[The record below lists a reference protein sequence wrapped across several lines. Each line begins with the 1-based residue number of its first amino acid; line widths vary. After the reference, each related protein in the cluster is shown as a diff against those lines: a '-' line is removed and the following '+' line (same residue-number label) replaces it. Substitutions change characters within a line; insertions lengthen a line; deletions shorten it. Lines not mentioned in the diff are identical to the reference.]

1 MGVIKQGILGGFQNK
16 VGAVIGSNW
25 KGIATMRSRP
35 ISVANPRTG
44 KQVAVRSEF
53 STLVKMA
60 SALNATLIRPY
71 WSRFAQKKTGANAFI
86 SANYGKLAGNITQI
100 PDRLILSQGKLDGL
114 ADLSVI
120 FADGDF
126 VLRWNEEILGVY
138 GATNDKVSVFALLGT
153 FDEAGKNSVEYKYL
167 GEETRGNAGFT
178 VDPGEFAPEI
188 SEAVGVRFVVCV
200 SRLDGTMVS
209 NSQAVHDGM

>member
-35 ISVANPRTG
+35 LSVANPRTG

-60 SALNATLIRPY
+60 SALNATLIRPF

-86 SANYGKLAGNITQI
+86 SANYGKLAGNISQI
-100 PDRLILSQGKLDGL
+100 PDRMVLSQGKLDGL
-114 ADLSVI
+114 ANYAVTFIGGDYQLDWDKSV
-120 FADGDF
+120 
-126 VLRWNEEILGVY
+126 LGVY
-138 GATNDKVSVFALLGT
+138 GASTDKVSIFALLGT
-153 FDEAGKNSVEYKYL
+153 TDEEARNTVEYKFL
-167 GEETRGNAGFT
+167 GETTRSAGTFT
-178 VDPGEFAPEI
+178 VDPGELAPDI
-188 SEAVGVRFVVCV
+188 SEVVGTRFVVCV
-200 SRLDGTMVS
+200 SRADGTMVS

>member
-60 SALNATLIRPY
+60 STLNATLIRPY

-86 SANYGKLAGNITQI
+86 SANYGKMAGNVSQI
-100 PDRLILSQGKLDGL
+100 PDRMILSQGKLDGL
-114 ADLSVI
+114 AEYAVT
-120 FADGDF
+120 FAGGDYQ
-126 VLRWNEEILGVY
+126 LTWNEEVLGVY

-153 FDEAGKNSVEYKYL
+153 TDEQSRNSVEYKYL
-167 GEETRGNAGFT
+167 GETTRGNAGFQI
-178 VDPGEFAPEI
+178 DPGDLAPEI
-188 SEAVGVRFVVCV
+188 SEVVGTRFVVCV

>member
-60 SALNATLIRPY
+60 STLNATLIRPY

-86 SANYGKLAGNITQI
+86 SANYGKMAGNVTRI
-100 PDRLILSQGKLDGL
+100 PERMVLSQGKLDGL
-114 ADLSVI
+114 ADYAV
-120 FADGDF
+120 DF
-126 VLRWNEEILGVY
+126 KNNDYVLTWDKNALGVY
-138 GATNDKVSVFALLGT
+138 GAATDKVSIFVLCGT
-153 FDEAGKNSVEYKYL
+153 QDETGRNSVEYKYI
-167 GEETRGNAGFT
+167 GETTRSTGTFN
-178 VDPGEFAPEI
+178 VDPADTLPEI
-188 SEAVGVRFVVCV
+188 MEIVDARFVVCV
-200 SRLDGTMVS
+200 SRVDGTMVS

>member
-60 SALNATLIRPY
+60 STLNATLIRPY

-86 SANYGKLAGNITQI
+86 GANYGKMAGTVIDI
-100 PDRLILSQGKLDGL
+100 PKRMILSQGKLDGL
-114 ADLSVI
+114 AEYAV
-120 FADGDF
+120 DF
-126 VLRWNEEILGVY
+126 NGSDHVLVWDEAAFGVY
-138 GATNDKVSVFALLGT
+138 GAATDKVSVFALSGIS
-153 FDEAGKNSVEYKYL
+153 DEAGRNSVEYKYC
-167 GEETRGNAGFT
+167 GETTRGAGTYT
-178 VDPGEFAPEI
+178 VDPGDLLPEI
-188 SEAVGVRFVVCV
+188 EDSADAFYVVCV
-200 SRLDGTMVS
+200 SRVDGTMVS
-209 NSQAVHDGM
+209 NSQAAKLGA

>member
-86 SANYGKLAGNITQI
+86 SANYGKLKGSPVSAPERII
-100 PDRLILSQGKLDGL
+100 FSQGKLDGL
-114 ADLSVI
+114 PELVGAIEGVNHVI
-120 FADGDF
+120 NWDEAT
-126 VLRWNEEILGVY
+126 LGVY
-138 GATNDKVSVFALLGT
+138 GAANDKVAVFAVAGELGT
-153 FDEAGKNSVEYKYL
+153 DDKNYLEYGYL
-167 GEETRGNAGFT
+167 GETTR
-178 VDPGEFAPEI
+178 
-188 SEAVGVRFVVCV
+188 SVGKFSFDSQELDQWITDVSDVYFIACV
-200 SRLDGTMVS
+200 SRADGTMVS
-209 NSQAVHDGM
+209 NSQAIKF

>member
-60 SALNATLIRPY
+60 STLNATLIRPY

-100 PDRLILSQGKLDGL
+100 PDRMILSQGKLDGL
-114 ADLSVI
+114 ADYSVGI
-120 FADGDF
+120 AGGDYK
-126 VLRWNEEILGVY
+126 LTWTPGTLGVY
-138 GATNDKVSVFALLGT
+138 GAATDKVSIFALEGIT
-153 FDEAGKNSVEYKYL
+153 DEAGRNSVAYKYL
-167 GEETRGNAGFT
+167 GETTRATGTFT
-178 VDPGEFAPEI
+178 IDPGDLAPEI
-188 SEAVGVRFVVCV
+188 EEASDTRFVACV

>member
-44 KQVAVRSEF
+44 KQVSVRSEF

-86 SANYGKLAGNITQI
+86 SANYGKMAGTVDDI
-100 PDRLILSQGKLDGL
+100 PDRMVLSQGKLDGL
-114 ADLSVI
+114 AGYEVKLVG
-120 FADGDF
+120 GDYQLEWDET
-126 VLRWNEEILGVY
+126 VLGVY
-138 GATNDKVSVFALLGT
+138 GSATDKVSIFAVEGIS
-153 FDEAGKNSVEYKYL
+153 DEAGRNSVAYKYL
-167 GEETRGNAGFT
+167 GETTRSAGTFT
-178 VDPGEFAPEI
+178 VDPGDLGPEI
-188 SEAVGVRFVVCV
+188 EEAADTRFIACV

-209 NSQAVHDGM
+209 NSQAVHGGM

>member
-44 KQVAVRSEF
+44 KQVAIRSEF

-86 SANYGKLAGNITQI
+86 SANYGKLAGVPATI
-100 PDRLILSQGKLDGL
+100 PDRMILSQGKLDGL
-114 ADLSVI
+114 ADLNTSVNS
-120 FADGDF
+120 GD
-126 VLRWNEEILGVY
+126 VQLAWDESALGVY
-138 GATNDKVSVFALLGT
+138 GAASDKVSVFAVNGT
-153 FDEAGKNSVEYKYL
+153 IDTEDRNTVEYKYL
-167 GEETRGNAGFT
+167 GETTRSVGAFNFEI
-178 VDPGEFAPEI
+178 GELAPEI
-188 SEAVGVRFVVCV
+188 TNASDVRYVLCV
-200 SRLDGTMVS
+200 SRTDGTMVS
-209 NSQAVHDGM
+209 NSQVTH

>member
-60 SALNATLIRPY
+60 STLNATLIRPY

-86 SANYGKLAGNITQI
+86 SANYGKMTGDVTHI

-114 ADLSVI
+114 AEFNVS
-120 FADGDF
+120 FEGADYLLAWDE
-126 VLRWNEEILGVY
+126 LTLGVY
-138 GATNDKVSVFALLGT
+138 GANTDKVSIFALLGT
-153 FDEAGKNSVEYKYL
+153 SDEAGRNSVEYKYL
-167 GEETRGNAGFT
+167 GETTRGAGAFN
-178 VDPGEFAPEI
+178 VDPGDLAPEI
-188 SEAVGVRFVVCV
+188 SEVVGTRFVACV

>member
-44 KQVAVRSEF
+44 KQVAVRSDF

-86 SANYGKLAGNITQI
+86 SANYGKLAGTVNGIEK
-100 PDRLILSQGKLDGL
+100 RLILSQGKLDGL
-114 ADLSVI
+114 AEYAVGLS
-120 FADGDF
+120 GSDF
-126 VLRWNEEILGVY
+126 QLTWNKTVLGVY
-138 GATNDKVSVFALLGT
+138 GAATDKVSIFALCGIS
-153 FDEAGKNSVEYKYL
+153 DEAGRNSVQYKYC
-167 GEETRGNAGFT
+167 GETTRSAGSFT
-178 VDPGEFAPEI
+178 VDPGDLLPEI
-188 SEAVGVRFVVCV
+188 EDTSDVYFVACI
-200 SRLDGTMVS
+200 SRADGTMVS
-209 NSQAVHDGM
+209 NSQAEHDGM

>member
-53 STLVKMA
+53 TTLVKMA

-86 SANYGKLAGNITQI
+86 SANYGKMAGTVTDI
-100 PDRLILSQGKLDGL
+100 PDRMILSLGKLDGL
-114 ADLSVI
+114 ADFAVTFAGGDMVLSWTP
-120 FADGDF
+120 GT
-126 VLRWNEEILGVY
+126 LGVY
-138 GATNDKVSVFALLGT
+138 GAATDKVSVFALSGIS
-153 FDEAGKNSVEYKYL
+153 DEAGRNSVEYKYC
-167 GEETRGNAGFT
+167 GETTRAAGTFN
-178 VDPGEFAPEI
+178 VDPGDLAPDIEDA
-188 SEAVGVRFVVCV
+188 SDVDFVVCV
-200 SRLDGTMVS
+200 SRVDGTMVS
-209 NSQAVHDGM
+209 NSQSGHDGM

>member
-86 SANYGKLAGNITQI
+86 SANYGKMAGAIGTI
-100 PDRLILSQGKLDGL
+100 EERLILSQGKLDGL
-114 ADLSVI
+114 AEYAVGLSG
-120 FADGDF
+120 ADF
-126 VLRWNEEILGVY
+126 RLTWNPLILGVY
-138 GATNDKVSVFALLGT
+138 GAATDKVSVFCLAGIS
-153 FDEAGKNSVEYKYL
+153 DEAGRNSVQYKYC
-167 GEETRGNAGFT
+167 GETTRAAGTFT
-178 VDPGEFAPEI
+178 VDPGDLTPEI
-188 SEAVGVRFVVCV
+188 EDASDAHFVVCV
-200 SRLDGTMVS
+200 SRVDGTMVS
-209 NSQAVHDGM
+209 NSQVEHDGM

>member
-60 SALNATLIRPY
+60 SALNATLIRPF

-86 SANYGKLAGNITQI
+86 SANYGKLAGVITTI
-100 PDRLILSQGKLDGL
+100 PQRLILSQGKLDGL
-114 ADLSVI
+114 AEL
-120 FADGDF
+120 ACDF
-126 VLRWNEEILGVY
+126 NASDYVLAWDRAAFGVY
-138 GATNDKVSVFALLGT
+138 GAATDKVSVFAINPMS
-153 FDEAGKNSVEYKYL
+153 DEAGRNYVEYKYA
-167 GEETRGNAGFT
+167 GETTRGAGSFN
-178 VDPGEFAPEI
+178 VDPGDLEPEI
-188 SEAVGVRFVVCV
+188 SDVSDASFVLCV
-200 SRLDGTMVS
+200 ARVDGTMVS
-209 NSQAVHDGM
+209 NSQAIRF

>member
-53 STLVKMA
+53 TILVKMA

-86 SANYGKLAGNITQI
+86 SANYGKMAGAVTTI
-100 PDRLILSQGKLDGL
+100 PDRMILSQGKLDGL
-114 ADLSVI
+114 AEYALDIQGS
-120 FADGDF
+120 DF
-126 VLRWNEEILGVY
+126 KLTWDKTVLGVY
-138 GATNDKVSVFALLGT
+138 GATSDKVSIFAVKGT
-153 FDEAGKNSVEYKYL
+153 SDEAGRNSVEYKYL
-167 GEETRGNAGFT
+167 GETTRATGTFT
-178 VDPGEFAPEI
+178 YDTDDLGPEI
-188 SEAVGVRFVVCV
+188 EEADDVRLVACV
-200 SRLDGTMVS
+200 SRVDGTMVS
-209 NSQAVHDGM
+209 NSQAAHVSI

>member
-86 SANYGKLAGNITQI
+86 SANYGKIAGAPASAPERMIF
-100 PDRLILSQGKLDGL
+100 SQGKLDGL
-114 ADLSVI
+114 SELTSGIVGA
-120 FADGDF
+120 
-126 VLRWNEEILGVY
+126 NHEIYWDEATLGVY
-138 GATNDKVSVFALLGT
+138 GAANDKVAVFAVAGEVGT
-153 FDEAGKNSVEYKYL
+153 DDKNHLVYGYL
-167 GEETRGNAGFT
+167 GETTRSAGTFSFDSQELDQWIT
-178 VDPGEFAPEI
+178 DVSD
-188 SEAVGVRFVVCV
+188 VYFVACV
-200 SRLDGTMVS
+200 SRVDGTMVS
-209 NSQAVHDGM
+209 NSQAVDF

>member
-44 KQVAVRSEF
+44 KQVAVRTEF
-53 STLVKMA
+53 TTLVKMA

-86 SANYGKLAGNITQI
+86 SANYGKLLGA
-100 PDRLILSQGKLDGL
+100 PASAPERMILSQGKLDGL
-114 ADLSVI
+114 SELTASIESVNHVI
-120 FADGDF
+120 N
-126 VLRWNEEILGVY
+126 WNEAARGVY
-138 GATNDKVSVFALLGT
+138 GAATDKVSVFAVAGEVGA
-153 FDEAGKNSVEYKYL
+153 DGKNYLEYGYL
-167 GEETRGNAGFT
+167 GETTRSAGTFSFNSQELLQWIT
-178 VDPGEFAPEI
+178 DVSDVYFI
-188 SEAVGVRFVVCV
+188 TCV
-200 SRLDGTMVS
+200 SRVDGTMVS
-209 NSQAVHDGM
+209 NSQAVDF

>member
-53 STLVKMA
+53 TILVKMA

-86 SANYGKLAGNITQI
+86 SANYGKMAGNITNI

-114 ADLSVI
+114 AELEVDLVVS
-120 FADGDF
+120 DY
-126 VLRWNEEILGVY
+126 VLNWTPGTLGVY
-138 GATNDKVSVFALLGT
+138 GAATDKVSVFGLCGITNA
-153 FDEAGKNSVEYKYL
+153 AGRNAVEYAYL
-167 GEETRGNAGFT
+167 GETTRAAATFS
-178 VDPGEFAPEI
+178 VDLTDYADVFEDTSDI
-188 SEAVGVRFVVCV
+188 RFVACT

-209 NSQAVHDGM
+209 NSQAVHFGA

>member
-86 SANYGKLAGNITQI
+86 SANYGKMAGNVNTI
-100 PDRLILSQGKLDGL
+100 PERMILSQGKLDGL
-114 ADLSVI
+114 AEYAVDMAAADFRLSWTP
-120 FADGDF
+120 GT
-126 VLRWNEEILGVY
+126 LGVY
-138 GATNDKVSVFALLGT
+138 GAATDKVSIFALCGIS
-153 FDEAGKNSVEYKYL
+153 DEQGRNSVEYKYC
-167 GEETRGNAGFT
+167 GETTRAAGTFT
-178 VDPGEFAPEI
+178 VDPGDLSPEI
-188 SEAVGVRFVVCV
+188 EDASDVHFVVCV
-200 SRLDGTMVS
+200 SRVDGTMVS
-209 NSQAVHDGM
+209 NSQAGHYGM

>member
-86 SANYGKLAGNITQI
+86 SANYGKMAGNVSQI
-100 PDRLILSQGKLDGL
+100 PDRMILSQGKLDGL
-114 ADLSVI
+114 ADYSVG
-120 FADGDF
+120 FAGADYQLVWDEA
-126 VLRWNEEILGVY
+126 VLGVY
-138 GATNDKVSVFALLGT
+138 GAATDKVSVFALLGT
-153 FDEAGKNSVEYKYL
+153 TDEEARNSVEYKFL
-167 GEETRGNAGFT
+167 GETTRGVGSFT
-178 VDPGEFAPEI
+178 VDPGDLAPEI
-188 SEAVGVRFVVCV
+188 STVVGTRFVVCV
-200 SRLDGTMVS
+200 SRADGTMVS
-209 NSQAVHDGM
+209 NSQAIHDGM

>member
-60 SALNATLIRPY
+60 STLNATLIRPY

-86 SANYGKLAGNITQI
+86 SANYGKMAGNVDRI
-100 PDRLILSQGKLDGL
+100 PDRMILSQGKLDGL
-114 ADLSVI
+114 AELTCNLEASDY
-120 FADGDF
+120 
-126 VLRWNEEILGVY
+126 VLAWDETGFGVY
-138 GATNDKVSVFALLGT
+138 GAATDKVSVFALLGT
-153 FDEAGKNSVEYKYL
+153 TDEEARNSVEYKYL
-167 GEETRGNAGFT
+167 GETTRGVGSFT
-178 VDPGEFAPEI
+178 VDPGDLAPEI
-188 SEAVGVRFVVCV
+188 SEVVGTRFVVCV
-200 SRLDGTMVS
+200 SRADGTMVS

>member
-44 KQVAVRSEF
+44 KQVAVRSDF

-86 SANYGKLAGNITQI
+86 SANYGKMAGAVATL
-100 PDRLILSQGKLDGL
+100 PERMILSQGKLDGL
-114 ADLSVI
+114 ADYTVDMSA
-120 FADGDF
+120 ADFQLNWD
-126 VLRWNEEILGVY
+126 ETALGVY
-138 GATNDKVSVFALLGT
+138 GASTDKVSVFALNSIS
-153 FDEAGKNSVEYKYL
+153 DEAGRNSVEYKYC
-167 GEETRGNAGFT
+167 GETTRSAGTFL
-178 VDPGEFAPEI
+178 VDPTELAPEI
-188 SEAVGVRFVVCV
+188 EDASDVRFVVCV
-200 SRLDGTMVS
+200 SRADGTMVS
-209 NSQAVHDGM
+209 NSQCAHYGA

>member
-60 SALNATLIRPY
+60 SVLNATLIRPY

-86 SANYGKLAGNITQI
+86 SANYGKLAGNIGLI
-100 PDRLILSQGKLDGL
+100 PDRMILSQGKLDGL
-114 ADLSVI
+114 ADLAVN
-120 FADGDF
+120 FENTDY
-126 VLRWNEEILGVY
+126 VLVWDELILGVY
-138 GATNDKVSVFALLGT
+138 GAATDKVSIFALLGT
-153 FDEAGKNSVEYKYL
+153 SDEAGRNSVQYKYC
-167 GEETRGNAGFT
+167 GETTRSVGSFT
-178 VDPGEFAPEI
+178 VEPGELAPEI
-188 SEAVGVRFVVCV
+188 SNPVGVRFVACV
-200 SRLDGTMVS
+200 SRVDGTMVS
-209 NSQAVHDGM
+209 NSQAVHDGI

>member
-44 KQVAVRSEF
+44 KQVSVRSEF
-53 STLVKMA
+53 ATLVKMA

-86 SANYGKLAGNITQI
+86 SANYGKMAGTVDDI
-100 PDRLILSQGKLDGL
+100 PDRMILSQGKLDGL
-114 ADLSVI
+114 ADFVI
-120 FADGDF
+120 GLAGGDYQLAWDEA
-126 VLRWNEEILGVY
+126 VLGVY
-138 GATNDKVSVFALLGT
+138 GAATDKVSIFGVLGT
-153 FDEAGKNSVEYKYL
+153 SDEAGRNSVEYKYL
-167 GEETRGNAGFT
+167 GETTRGAGSFT
-178 VDPGEFAPEI
+178 VDPGDTTPEI
-188 SEAVGVRFVVCV
+188 SEVVDMRFVACV

>member
-44 KQVAVRSEF
+44 KQVTVRSEF

-86 SANYGKLAGNITQI
+86 SANYGKMKGTIVDI
-100 PDRLILSQGKLDGL
+100 PKRLILSQGKLDGL
-114 ADLSVI
+114 ANYAVN
-120 FADGDF
+120 FVGGDYQLGWDEN
-126 VLRWNEEILGVY
+126 VLGVY
-138 GATNDKVSVFALLGT
+138 GAVTDKVSVFALLGT
-153 FDEAGKNSVEYKYL
+153 TDEAARNSVEYKFL
-167 GEETRGNAGFT
+167 GEVTRGDGGFT
-178 VDPGEFAPEI
+178 VDPGDLGPEI
-188 SEAVGVRFVVCV
+188 SEVVDTFFVVCV
-200 SRLDGTMVS
+200 SRADGTMVS
-209 NSQAVHDGM
+209 NSQAIKI

>member
-44 KQVAVRSEF
+44 KQVAVRSDF
-53 STLVKMA
+53 TILVKMA

-86 SANYGKLAGNITQI
+86 SANYGKMAGASVSLGE
-100 PDRLILSQGKLDGL
+100 RLILSQGKLDGL
-114 ADLSVI
+114 ADYAVDLPV
-120 FADGDF
+120 DQY
-126 VLRWNEEILGVY
+126 VLTWTPGTLGVY
-138 GATNDKVSVFALLGT
+138 GAATDKVSIFALQS
-153 FDEAGKNSVEYKYL
+153 FQNQAGRNDLLYKYV
-167 GEETRGNAGFT
+167 GETVRSAGTYT
-178 VDPGEFAPEI
+178 VDPADLLDVFDDT
-188 SEAVGVRFVVCV
+188 SDMRFVACV
-200 SRLDGTMVS
+200 SRVDGTIVS
-209 NSQAVHDGM
+209 NSQASHFGA

>member
-53 STLVKMA
+53 SILVKMA

-86 SANYGKLAGNITQI
+86 SANYGKMKGTVTGI
-100 PDRLILSQGKLDGL
+100 PDRMILSQGKLDGL
-114 ADLSVI
+114 ADYAVEMSS
-120 FADGDF
+120 ADF
-126 VLRWNEEILGVY
+126 VLSWTPATLGVY
-138 GATNDKVSVFALLGT
+138 GAATDKVSIFALEGA
-153 FDEAGKNSVEYKYL
+153 FDEANRNTVNYKYL
-167 GEETRGNAGFT
+167 GETTRSAGTFT
-178 VDPGEFAPEI
+178 VDADELGPEI
-188 SEAVGVRFVVCV
+188 EDAEDVRFVVCV
-200 SRLDGTMVS
+200 SRVDGTMVS
-209 NSQAVHDGM
+209 NSQAAHFGA

>member
-60 SALNATLIRPY
+60 STLNATLIRPF

-86 SANYGKLAGNITQI
+86 SANYGKMAGTVTNI
-100 PDRLILSQGKLDGL
+100 PDRMILSQGKLDGL
-114 ADLSVI
+114 ADLQVTLVS
-120 FADGDF
+120 GDYQLDWDDA
-126 VLRWNEEILGVY
+126 VLGVY
-138 GATNDKVSVFALLGT
+138 GAATDKVSIFALRGIS
-153 FDEAGKNSVEYKYL
+153 DEAGRNSVEYKYM
-167 GEETRGNAGFT
+167 GETTRSAST
-178 VDPGEFAPEI
+178 YTIDPVDLAPEI
-188 SEAVGVRFVVCV
+188 SEPTGVRFVACV
-200 SRLDGTMVS
+200 SRLDGTIVS

>member
-71 WSRFAQKKTGANAFI
+71 WARFAQKKTGANAFI
-86 SANYGKLAGNITQI
+86 SANYGKMKGAVTTI
-100 PDRLILSQGKLDGL
+100 PDRMILSLGKLDGL
-114 ADLSVI
+114 ADLSVSLVSS
-120 FADGDF
+120 DYQLLWDET
-126 VLRWNEEILGVY
+126 VLGVY
-138 GATNDKVSVFALLGT
+138 GAKNDKVSIFALLGT
-153 FDEAGKNSVEYKYL
+153 SDEAGRNSVEYKYL
-167 GEETRGNAGFT
+167 GEAIRDDGSFT
-178 VDPGEFAPEI
+178 VDPADLAPEI
-188 SEAVGVRFVVCV
+188 SETKDVRFVACV
-200 SRLDGTMVS
+200 SRVDGTMVS
-209 NSQAVHDGM
+209 NSQAVHDGI

>member
-53 STLVKMA
+53 TILVKLA

-86 SANYGKLAGNITQI
+86 AANYGRMGGVVTTI
-100 PDRLILSQGKLDGL
+100 PDRMILSQGKLDGL
-114 ADLSVI
+114 TDLATAAVGSAYDVNW
-120 FADGDF
+120 DET
-126 VLRWNEEILGVY
+126 VLGVY
-138 GATNDKVSVFALLGT
+138 GAATDKVSIFALNGYSND
-153 FDEAGKNSVEYKYL
+153 FGRNAVEYKYC
-167 GEETRGNAGFT
+167 GETTRSTGTFQI
-178 VDPGEFAPEI
+178 EFAELEPEI
-188 SEAVGVRFVVCV
+188 SDLSDVRFVACV
-200 SRLDGTMVS
+200 SRPDGTMVS
-209 NSQAVHDGM
+209 NSQAVHA

>member
-53 STLVKMA
+53 SALVKMA

-86 SANYGKLAGNITQI
+86 SANYGKLTGNITQI
-100 PDRLILSQGKLDGL
+100 PDRMILSQGKLDGL
-114 ADLSVI
+114 AELTVGLVG
-120 FADGDF
+120 ADYN
-126 VLRWNEEILGVY
+126 LAWNEAALGVY
-138 GATNDKVSVFALLGT
+138 GAATDKVSVFALLGT
-153 FDEAGKNSVEYKYL
+153 TGEEGRNSVEYKYL
-167 GEETRGNAGFT
+167 GETTRGVGAFL
-178 VDPGEFAPEI
+178 VDPGELAPEI
-188 SEAVGVRFVVCV
+188 SEVVGTRFVACV

>member
-53 STLVKMA
+53 TILVKMA
-60 SALNATLIRPY
+60 STLNATLIRPY

-86 SANYGKLAGNITQI
+86 SANYGKMAGTVDDI
-100 PDRLILSQGKLDGL
+100 PDRMILSQGKLDGL
-114 ADLSVI
+114 ADYEVEFDSTDYVI
-120 FADGDF
+120 T
-126 VLRWNEEILGVY
+126 WSPSTLGVY
-138 GATNDKVSVFALLGT
+138 GAATDKVSIFALCGIT
-153 FDEAGKNSVEYKYL
+153 DEAGRNSVEYKYL
-167 GEETRGNAGFT
+167 GETTRAAGTFK
-178 VDPGEFAPEI
+178 VDPADLSPEI
-188 SEAVGVRFVVCV
+188 YEMTDVRFVACV
-200 SRLDGTMVS
+200 SRVDGTMVS
-209 NSQAVHDGM
+209 NSQAVHDGI

>member
-86 SANYGKLAGNITQI
+86 SANYGKMAGAVTTI
-100 PDRLILSQGKLDGL
+100 PDRMILSQGKLDGL
-114 ADLSVI
+114 ADFSVSI
-120 FADGDF
+120 VGGDYQLNWDET
-126 VLRWNEEILGVY
+126 VLGVY
-138 GATNDKVSVFALLGT
+138 GAKTDKVSIFALLGT
-153 FDEAGKNSVEYKYL
+153 TDEAGRNSVEYKYL
-167 GEETRGNAGFT
+167 AETNRDAGTFT
-178 VDPGEFAPEI
+178 VDPGDLGPEI
-188 SEAVGVRFVVCV
+188 SDTDGVRFVACV
-200 SRLDGTMVS
+200 SRVDGTMVS
-209 NSQAVHDGM
+209 NSQAVHDGI

>member
-44 KQVAVRSEF
+44 KQVSVRSEF
-53 STLVKMA
+53 ATLVKMA

-86 SANYGKLAGNITQI
+86 SANYGKMAGNVTEI
-100 PDRLILSQGKLDGL
+100 PDRMILSQGKLDGL
-114 ADLSVI
+114 ADLSVGL
-120 FADGDF
+120 AGGDF
-126 VLRWNEEILGVY
+126 KLEWDKAKLGVY
-138 GATNDKVSVFALLGT
+138 GATTDKVSVFALSGT
-153 FDEAGKNSVEYKYL
+153 TDDEGRNSVEYKYC
-167 GEETRGNAGFT
+167 GETTRNAGTFT
-178 VDPGEFAPEI
+178 IDPGDLSPEI
-188 SEAVGVRFVVCV
+188 EDASDVRFVVCV
-200 SRLDGTMVS
+200 SRLDGTIVS

>member
-71 WSRFAQKKTGANAFI
+71 WSRFAQKQTGANAFI
-86 SANYGKLAGNITQI
+86 SANYGKMAGATDKIAERMT
-100 PDRLILSQGKLDGL
+100 LSQGKLDGL
-114 ADLSVI
+114 ADYAVASH
-120 FADGDF
+120 ANKY
-126 VLRWNEEILGVY
+126 VLTWTPGTLGVY
-138 GATNDKVSVFALLGT
+138 GGATDKVSIFALVGIQ
-153 FDEAGKNSVEYKYL
+153 DDAGRNAVEFKYL
-167 GEETRGNAGFT
+167 GETTRAAGT
-178 VDPGEFAPEI
+178 YTADPDDFAADFSDI
-188 SEAVGVRFVVCV
+188 ADVYFVVCV
-200 SRLDGTMVS
+200 SRADGTMVS
-209 NSQAVHDGM
+209 NSQAAHEGM

>member
-60 SALNATLIRPY
+60 STLNATLIRPY

-86 SANYGKLAGNITQI
+86 SANYGKMAGDITHI
-100 PDRLILSQGKLDGL
+100 SDRMVLSQGKLDGL
-114 ADLSVI
+114 AGYEVI
-120 FADGDF
+120 FIGGDYQLNWDET
-126 VLRWNEEILGVY
+126 VLGVY
-138 GATNDKVSVFALLGT
+138 GATTDKVSLFALHGT
-153 FDEAGKNSVEYKYL
+153 SDEAGRNSVEYKYL
-167 GEETRGNAGFT
+167 GEITRATGTFT
-178 VDPGEFAPEI
+178 VDPADLAPEI
-188 SEAVGVRFVVCV
+188 TEVVGTRFVACV
-200 SRLDGTMVS
+200 SRVDGTMVS